1 MTSAVLPGG
10 RCKRSGAMGL
20 VTRDDGWRTPDELWA
35 KMEPLLPPR
44 PPHPL
49 GCHNPR
55 VPDRR
60 AMDAI
65 LLVLRTGM
73 QWQALK
79 ATGICHPSS
88 AYRRFRE
95 WAEAGVFREFWR
107 QGLLAYAAVA
117 GINWE
122 WLAMDGAM
130 GKAPL
135 GGQKTGPNPTDRAK
149 KGTKKSLLTDG
160 RGAPLGVAVAGANV
174 PDFKLMGQTLQ
185 SVPVPRPQPTE
196 QRPQGLCLDKGYDYD
211 EVRAL
216 AEKYGFTL
224 HLRYRGEEQRGS
236 GKGKKARRWVVERTH
251 SWIQPVPP
259 SAGALGEA

>member
-1 MTSAVLPGG
+1 
-10 RCKRSGAMGL
+10 MGL
-20 VTRDDGWRTPDELWA
+20 VLQEDDWRLPDELWA

-55 VPDRR
+55 TPDRR
-60 AMDAI
+60 AMEGI

-73 QWQALK
+73 QWAALT
-79 ATGICHPSS
+79 ATGICGYSS

-95 WAEAGVFREFWR
+95 WLEAGVFREFWR
-107 QGLLAYAAVA
+107 QGLMAYAALE
-117 GINWE
+117 GIDWE

-135 GGQKTGPNPTDRAK
+135 GGDKTGPNPTDRAK

-160 RGAPLGVAVAGANV
+160 RGAPLGLAVAGANV
-174 PDFKLMGQTLQ
+174 NDHKLMDSTLQ
-185 SVPVPRPQPTE
+185 SLPVQRPAPSE
-196 QRPQGLCLDKGYDYD
+196 HAPQGLCLDKGYDYD

-216 AEKYGFTL
+216 ADKYGFTL
-224 HLRYRGEEQRGS
+224 HLRQRGEENKPLERG
-236 GKGKKARRWVVERTH
+236 KRKKARRWVVERTH
-251 SWIQPVPP
+251 GWIQQVSPT
-259 SAGALGEA
+259 AGALGEA

>member
-1 MTSAVLPGG
+1 
-10 RCKRSGAMGL
+10 MGL
-20 VTRDDGWRTPDELWA
+20 VTRDDGWRIPDELWA
-35 KMEPLLPPR
+35 KMKPLLPPR

-55 VPDRR
+55 VPDRQ

-73 QWQALK
+73 QWHALK
-79 ATGICHPSS
+79 ATGICSPSS

-95 WAEAGVFREFWR
+95 WAAAGVFREFWR
-107 QGLLAYAAVA
+107 QGLVAYSALA
-117 GINWE
+117 GIDWE

-149 KGTKKSLLTDG
+149 RGTKKSLLTDG

-174 PDFKLMGQTLQ
+174 NDHKLMGQTLQ
-185 SVPVPRPQPTE
+185 SVPVPRPPPTE
-196 QRPQGLCLDKGYDYD
+196 QQPQGLCLDKGYDYD
-211 EVRAL
+211 QVRAL
-216 AEKYGFTL
+216 AEEYSFTL
-224 HLRYRGEEQRGS
+224 HLPLRGESDEPS
-236 GKGKKARRWVVERTH
+236 KHGKGRKARRWVVERTH

-259 SAGALGEA
+259 LAGTLGEA

>member
-1 MTSAVLPGG
+1 
-10 RCKRSGAMGL
+10 MGL
-20 VTRDDGWRTPDELWA
+20 VTRDDGWRIPDELWA

-95 WAEAGVFREFWR
+95 WAAAGVFREFWR
-107 QGLLAYAAVA
+107 QGLLAYAALA

-135 GGQKTGPNPTDRAK
+135 GGLWTGPNPTDRARR
-149 KGTKKSLLTDG
+149 GTKKSLLTDG

-174 PDFKLMGQTLQ
+174 VDFK
-185 SVPVPRPQPTE
+185 RPAVGGGADPLLDSTGSAVCWYVGRSAMIPTW
-196 QRPQGLCLDKGYDYD
+196 RCSTSPWVSSPGSTTCCPSRL
-211 EVRAL
+211 RA
-216 AEKYGFTL
+216 T
-224 HLRYRGEEQRGS
+224 
-236 GKGKKARRWVVERTH
+236 
-251 SWIQPVPP
+251 
-259 SAGALGEA
+259 